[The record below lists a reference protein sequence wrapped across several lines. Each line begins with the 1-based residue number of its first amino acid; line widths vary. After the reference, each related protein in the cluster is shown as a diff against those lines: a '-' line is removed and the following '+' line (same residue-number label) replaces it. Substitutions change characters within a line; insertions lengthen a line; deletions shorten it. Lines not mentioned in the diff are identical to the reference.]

1 MVSHIYFP
9 PTARFD
15 ESGFSY
21 QRTNLSLKQICIPK
35 LEFFNYHLG
44 EKMGLCWAADIR
56 SSREK
61 RWKFSFSPRKWTQW
75 SFAISNLQV
84 ARTVRNWKWMA
95 VAKFKKMSKPSQKWA
110 NMQLTPRW
118 LLFQGFFYWQIGKL
132 LNQSSLGN
140 LFVKH
145 SSPVLS
151 IIQL

>member
-35 LEFFNYHLG
+35 LEFFNHHLG

-56 SSREK
+56 SSREE

-75 SFAISNLQV
+75 SFTISNLKV
-84 ARTVRNWKWMA
+84 AWIVCSWKWMT
-95 VAKFKKMSKPSQKWA
+95 VAKFKTMTKPSQKWA

-118 LLFQGFFYWQIGKL
+118 LLFHGFFYWQIGKL